1 MTQFNQTSFQSAL
14 DSGGLVLVDFWAE
27 WCSHCQPLGPVMEAL
42 AEKYE
47 GRAVI
52 GKLNVDEERALAM
65 QYGVMGIP
73 TVILFQE
80 GKEVDRKVGAH
91 PIEIYDR
98 ALEERLKD

>member
-1 MTQFNQTSFQSAL
+1 
-14 DSGGLVLVDFWAE
+14 
-27 WCSHCQPLGPVMEAL
+27 MEAL

>member
-1 MTQFNQTSFQSAL
+1 
-14 DSGGLVLVDFWAE
+14 
-27 WCSHCQPLGPVMEAL
+27 
-42 AEKYE
+42 
-47 GRAVI
+47 
-52 GKLNVDEERALAM
+52 M